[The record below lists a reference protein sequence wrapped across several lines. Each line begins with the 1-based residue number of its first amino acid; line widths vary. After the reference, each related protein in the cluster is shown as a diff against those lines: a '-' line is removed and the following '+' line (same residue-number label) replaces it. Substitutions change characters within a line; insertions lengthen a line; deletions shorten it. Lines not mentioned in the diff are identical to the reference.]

1 MLIHVSVHVPTM
13 FLCCFAFVS
22 ISVRL
27 RCAATLCIQQMASA
41 PDGICVRRQALQKPW
56 KFLGSLNAPPWMPP
70 GGAPGRGRASSK
82 TFKNHWKINKIL
94 LPANHVPAERPK
106 APPRDRLQNLWNPLK
121 NLAKTIGS
129 VEIRP
134 VPGVRPAAARAG
146 DREGAGPPQKPVK
159 AFKKAFESFK
169 NL

>member
-1 MLIHVSVHVPTM
+1 MHHSSIHHHSS
-13 FLCCFAFVS
+13 FLFHYHSGSS
-22 ISVRL
+22 ISVHE
-27 RCAATLCIQQMASA
+27 CWATTPVGLQIASA
-41 PDGICVRRQALQKPW
+41 LDGICARRRALQKPW
-56 KFLGSLNAPPWMPP
+56 KLLGFLNAPPWMPP

-146 DREGAGPPQKPVK
+146 DREGAGPPQKPL
-159 AFKKAFESFK
+159 K
-169 NL
+169 NP